1 MKKWIIAIFIL
12 SLIFISFNFIFTF
25 PTFANQKPEDFT
37 QKENPEINLFFG
49 STCPHCAT
57 EESFL
62 GGLEKKYPG
71 VKINKFEISEG
82 KNIDLLKNFYQKYK
96 VPSNLYG
103 LIPATFIKD
112 RYFIGF
118 NEKIGGGIEGCVKE
132 VLENGSSKPCNTEQ
146 ENQKGGVTSVNLG
159 KKINIP
165 FIGEIDI
172 GRYSLPLL
180 TVILGIL
187 DGFNVCSLGALV
199 LILGLVL
206 ALRSRKKILIFGGL
220 YILITSVVYG
230 FLIILWYQVFS
241 FLIPYMKIMKLL
253 IVLLGIGGGIFFLRE
268 FIKFKKRG
276 AICESGT
283 GEKLF
288 SKFSSKF
295 QKNLKESGNI
305 FLLIGGVVLFAGII
319 TIVEFPCSAAVPVI
333 FAGFLAQSQLPA
345 LYYLLYIVI
354 YLVFYALDEIII
366 FLIAFFTMKVW
377 LTSNKAMIWITL
389 SESIILFILG
399 IYYLFGFSA
408 FL

>member
-12 SLIFISFNFIFTF
+12 FLVFIGFNFVFTF
-25 PTFANQKPEDFT
+25 PTFAEQKAEDFT

-49 STCPHCAT
+49 NVCPHCAT
-57 EESFL
+57 EENFL
-62 GGLEKKYPG
+62 RGLKKEYPG
-71 VKINKFEISEG
+71 IKINKFEISEG
-82 KNIDLLKNFYQKYK
+82 KNIDLLRNLYRDYK

-118 NEKIGGGIEGCVKE
+118 NEKIGEGIEGCVKE
-132 VLENGSSKPCNTEQ
+132 ALENGLDKPCSAKQ
-146 ENQKGGVTSVNLG
+146 EFQRGSVTPANLEKG
-159 KKINIP
+159 INVP
-165 FIGEIDI
+165 FIGEVDI
-172 GRYSLPLL
+172 GRYSLPFLA
-180 TVILGIL
+180 VILGIL

-206 ALRSRKKILIFGGL
+206 ALGSRKKILIFGGL
-220 YILITSVVYG
+220 YILISSLVYG

-241 FLIPYMKIMKLL
+241 FFIPYMKTMKLL
-253 IVLLGIGGGIFFLRE
+253 IGLLGIGGGIFFLRE

-276 AICESGT
+276 AVCESGT

-288 SKFSSKF
+288 SRFSSKF
-295 QKNLKESGNI
+295 QKTLKESGNI

-319 TIVEFPCSAAVPVI
+319 AIVEFPCSAAVPVV
-333 FAGFLAQSQLPA
+333 FAGLLAQSQLPTF
-345 LYYLLYIVI
+345 YYLLYII
-354 YLVFYALDEIII
+354 AYLVFYTLDEIIV
-366 FLIAFFTMKVW
+366 FLVALFTMKVW
-377 LTSNKAMIWITL
+377 LASNKTMIWITL